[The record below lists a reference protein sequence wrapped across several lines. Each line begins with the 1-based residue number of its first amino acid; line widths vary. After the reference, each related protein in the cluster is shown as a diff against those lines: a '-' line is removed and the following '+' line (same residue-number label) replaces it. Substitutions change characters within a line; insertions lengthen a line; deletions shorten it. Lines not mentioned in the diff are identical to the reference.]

1 MYIYNQRLPNTTL
14 AGWGENTIPYSDGFT
29 GFLAEPTS
37 RDPWH
42 RRPMDSERPEPPPA
56 PPSRP
61 SRLSPAEVWKRIQ
74 GPLPLRPETPEE
86 RFDRQFREMMKWH
99 PPAPSPRRSFNQMF
113 WQRVDGSLNST
124 MGRLQVPNW
133 LRGRLRAAAHA
144 AINRGAESILNQ
156 ALDITDLSR
165 EGKEAIRATVRATL
179 KIPIP

>member
-1 MYIYNQRLPNTTL
+1 MYIYNQRLPNTPAL

-29 GFLAEPTS
+29 GFLSEPTS

-42 RRPMDSERPEPPPA
+42 RRPMDSQPPA

-61 SRLSPAEVWKRIQ
+61 ARISPAEVWRKIQ
-74 GPLPLRPETPEE
+74 GPSPFRPETPEE

-99 PPAPSPRRSFNQMF
+99 PPTRPPGRSFNQMF
-113 WQRVDGSLNST
+113 WQRADERLNST
-124 MGRLQVPNW
+124 MQRLQVPNW
-133 LRGRLRAAAHA
+133 LRGRLRTAAHF

-156 ALDITDLSR
+156 ALDNTNLSR

-179 KIPIP
+179 KTPIP